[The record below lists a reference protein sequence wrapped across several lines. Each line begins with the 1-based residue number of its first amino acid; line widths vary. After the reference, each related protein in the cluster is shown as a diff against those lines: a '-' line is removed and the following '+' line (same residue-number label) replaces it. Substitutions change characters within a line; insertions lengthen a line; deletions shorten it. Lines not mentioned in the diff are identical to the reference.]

1 MLAGQ
6 KTLLSRT
13 MHDIRYDAVH
23 DEFLVTNPFAQA
35 ILVFRG
41 GANGEEAPLRVIQGP
56 NTQLQGTGAQAGG
69 VDRLDVDPV
78 HDEIVIPAG
87 DRILVFP
94 RTGTGDV
101 PPLRVIQGPET
112 TLYRA
117 QAVAVDPVH
126 DVIVVGTHRSYRNG
140 FGGLLIFNRSDTGNA
155 KPRGII
161 VGPRSGIGN
170 LNQIVT
176 YSPKGWIIAAQT
188 GDSYG
193 KSEPE
198 GAFVGVWSVHDDGD
212 VPPRWKLAGPRST
225 LKKPR
230 GVALN
235 PKDKELMIADMTL
248 NAVLTFYFPELF

>member
-6 KTLLSRT
+6 QTLLSRT

-41 GANGEEAPLRVIQGP
+41 GADGEEAPIRIIQGP

-94 RTGTGDV
+94 RTGNGDV
-101 PPLRVIQGPET
+101 SPLRVIQGPAT
-112 TLYRA
+112 TLHRA
-117 QAVAVDPVH
+117 QAIAVDPVH
-126 DVIVVGTHRSYRNG
+126 NVIVAGTNRQYKNG
-140 FGGLLIFNRSDTGNA
+140 YGALLIFNRTDTGNA

-161 VGPRSGIGN
+161 LGPKSEIGN
-170 LNQIVT
+170 LNQLVT

-198 GAFVGVWSVHDDGD
+198 GVFVGVWSVHDNGD
-212 VPPRWKLAGPRST
+212 VPPRWRLAGPRST

-235 PKDKELMIADMTL
+235 PKEKELMIADMTL
-248 NAVLTFYFPELF
+248 NAVLTFYFPEIF